1 MYNGSRFLVYKIINR
16 VNKYKYIEGGY
27 IMAFKMEKTFNE
39 AEQLWNVKL
48 IGDVDI
54 QSSQELKN
62 DLNNMLDISENNIK
76 IDCEN
81 LSYIDST
88 GLGVLIGILKRVKG
102 TSNDIMIFNA
112 QKNIN
117 RLLSITGLDKIF
129 IVE

>member
-1 MYNGSRFLVYKIINR
+1 
-16 VNKYKYIEGGY
+16 
-27 IMAFKMEKTFNE
+27 MAFKMEKAFDE
-39 AEQLWNVKL
+39 VDQYWNVKL

-62 DLNNMLDISENNIK
+62 NLNNMLDVSENDIK
-76 IDCEN
+76 IDCES

-88 GLGVLIGILKRVKG
+88 GLGVLIGVLKRVKS
-102 TSNDIMIFNA
+102 TSNDITIFNA
-112 QKNIN
+112 QNNIN